1 MLALIEPCSLHPF
14 NLQMFVLLFLAQL
27 HSEYD
32 CPLAIPDVYPSKTR
46 FLALLYSG
54 SILYSRKNISGRWP
68 GNSRS
73 CPVIL
78 ISVAPG
84 GGECRTISA
93 LILSFSPIFHL
104 KTVRPLPTF
113 QEEGHSLERIVCCD
127 PLLPGKTI
135 KLLVSTLSLCLYLSL
150 VNRGWF
156 CSNSEGMH
164 ELETAHT
171 ASGHCAQKVQSSV
184 LLPRASGGAI
194 LLRVPESG
202 MRALPVIARLLFLK
216 AYE

>member
-68 GNSRS
+68 GNTRS

-78 ISVAPG
+78 ISMAPG

-150 VNRGWF
+150 VNRGLPALLF
-156 CSNSEGMH
+156 QQCSNFPKTICYWIIFLLLKG
-164 ELETAHT
+164 LLCRKTP
-171 ASGHCAQKVQSSV
+171 QISSV
-184 LLPRASGGAI
+184 KVTPWWYKYIYA
-194 LLRVPESG
+194 
-202 MRALPVIARLLFLK
+202 
-216 AYE
+216 